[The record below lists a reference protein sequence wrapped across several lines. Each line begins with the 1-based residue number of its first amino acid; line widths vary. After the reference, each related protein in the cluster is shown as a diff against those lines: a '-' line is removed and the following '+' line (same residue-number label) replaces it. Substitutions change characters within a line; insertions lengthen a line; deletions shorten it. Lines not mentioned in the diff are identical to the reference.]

1 MAKEI
6 DYYFSLQSPW
16 SYLGSG
22 RFAEIARRHG
32 AAVHVKPCDLG
43 RVFAA
48 SGGLPVAQR
57 PKQRQAYRLV
67 ELERWRD
74 FLGIPL
80 ILRPTHLPLS
90 GDLGARAVIA
100 ARRLGGED
108 VALALAAALGRAI
121 WVEDRDIADP
131 GTVEAV
137 AREADLDGGAVL
149 SAAEMPDV
157 AAEHVSNTDEA
168 IERQVFG
175 APTYIFR
182 GELFWGQDRLDFLDR
197 ALGRG

>member
-1 MAKEI
+1 MSRRRRPAERQRIEADQGKARTMTKEI

-16 SYLGSG
+16 SYLGNA

-32 AAVHVKPCDLG
+32 AVVRVKPCDLSK
-43 RVFAA
+43 VFAV

-90 GDLGARAVIA
+90 NDIGARAVIA
-100 ARRLGGED
+100 TRRLAGDD
-108 VALALAAALGRAI
+108 VALTLAAALGR
-121 WVEDRDIADP
+121 
-131 GTVEAV
+131 
-137 AREADLDGGAVL
+137 
-149 SAAEMPDV
+149 
-157 AAEHVSNTDEA
+157 
-168 IERQVFG
+168 
-175 APTYIFR
+175 
-182 GELFWGQDRLDFLDR
+182 
-197 ALGRG
+197 

>member
-1 MAKEI
+1 MTKEI

-16 SYLGSG
+16 SYLGTG
-22 RFAEIARRHG
+22 RFAEIARRRG
-32 AAVHVKPCDLG
+32 AVVHVKPCDLG
-43 RVFAA
+43 KVFAA

-80 ILRPTHLPLS
+80 ILRPTHLPIS
-90 GDLGARAVIA
+90 GDIGARAVIA
-100 ARRLGGED
+100 ARRLEGED
-108 VALALAAALGRAI
+108 VAFALAAALGRAI
-121 WVEDRDIADP
+121 WAEDRDVADP

-137 AREADLDGGAVL
+137 AREAGLDGGVIL
-149 SAAEMPDV
+149 SAAGMPEA
-157 AAEHVSNTDEA
+157 AAEHAANTAEA

-175 APTYIFR
+175 APAYVFR

-197 ALGRG
+197 ALARE